1 MIYIVKVYDKE
12 DKLIALFDV
21 SSYEE
26 ADIRLDEYIEQYK
39 YATVTPARH

>member
-12 DKLIALFDV
+12 DKLIALFGV

-26 ADIRLDEYIEQYK
+26 AEMRLDEYAERYK